1 MRQDLI
7 PSPSNAD
14 LAARLKL
21 ARALA
26 DEVRALTLP
35 LFNAAAGDSS
45 DASLIMRVENKGTD
59 LHFDPVTNA
68 DKQAEQTL
76 REKILAQFPDDH
88 ITGEEYEDITG
99 STAYHWTLDP
109 IDGTRAF
116 VAGVPVWSTL
126 IAISEQDRP
135 RLGLIDLPAMDQRF
149 IGTPDGSWREDIAG
163 TQKLMSRPCKDIR
176 DIVLGCTEPL
186 AMFTQGERGSYEMI
200 RRTARFSRL
209 GLDAFGYCL
218 VASGRMDMILEADL
232 KPCDVRA
239 LIPLIEGAGGKL
251 TGWHGQS
258 AVNGGRVVAA
268 GDPDILEQVY
278 PYLKRALS

>member
-1 MRQDLI
+1 MSQDLI
-7 PSPSNAD
+7 PRPHKPE
-14 LAARLKL
+14 LAVRLDL

-26 DEVRALTLP
+26 GEARRLTLP
-35 LFNAAAGDSS
+35 LF
-45 DASLIMRVENKGTD
+45 ASIGAMEVENKGTAS
-59 LHFDPVTNA
+59 HFDPVTKA
-68 DKQAEQTL
+68 DKQAEHAL
-76 REKILAQFPDDH
+76 REKILTAFPDDH
-88 ITGEEYEDITG
+88 ITGEEFEDISGT
-99 STAYHWTLDP
+99 SAYHWTLDP

-126 IAISEQDRP
+126 IAVSEDDTP
-135 RLGLIDLPAMDQRF
+135 RLGVIDHPALNQCF
-149 IGTPDGSWREDIAG
+149 IGTPDGSWREDISG
-163 TQKLMSRPCKDIR
+163 TQKLKTRPCKDIR

-186 AMFTQGERGSYEMI
+186 AMFTPGERGSYEMI

-239 LIPLIEGAGGKL
+239 LIPLIEGAGGRL

-258 AVNGGRVVAA
+258 AVNGGRIVAA
-268 GDPDILEQVY
+268 GDPELLEHVY